1 MVRYLSLLLFIGLA
15 FWGCESNA
23 SKKSDSSNNWVIGE
37 WRATYE
43 DIDITYCEGTMV
55 RYNQLP
61 LFHFG

>member
-1 MVRYLSLLLFIGLA
+1 LA